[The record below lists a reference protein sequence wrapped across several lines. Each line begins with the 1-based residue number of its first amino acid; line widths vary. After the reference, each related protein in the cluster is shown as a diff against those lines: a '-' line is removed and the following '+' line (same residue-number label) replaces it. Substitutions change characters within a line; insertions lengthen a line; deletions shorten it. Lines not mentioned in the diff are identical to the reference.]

1 MQILHNSLAILSLL
15 AMNLAAAPA
24 VAGERPFHVEA
35 SVGRTDIGDIDGFR
49 VDDSATAFSL
59 DTGYRFTDWFGV
71 DAAYVR
77 LGSVKSTIEVQVPV
91 PIEASADGFEVVAIA
106 RAPLTSKIAV
116 SARGG
121 VMWWNSEARAA
132 GMTNNT
138 SGNDPTW
145 GAGVEY
151 TVRPTFS
158 ITARWTRHVVDD
170 VDADTVWLGVML
182 HFGDVDSARQ

>member
-1 MQILHNSLAILSLL
+1 MHTIRVFPAVLLLSILYFT
-15 AMNLAAAPA
+15 AAPA
-24 VAGERPFHVEA
+24 VAGNLPFHVEA

-59 DTGYRFTDWFGV
+59 ATGYRFTNWFGV

-77 LGSVKSTIEVQVPV
+77 LGSVTSTIEIQVPV
-91 PIEASADGFEVVAIA
+91 QIEASADGFEIVAIA
-106 RAPLTSKIAV
+106 RAPLTTKLAV
-116 SARGG
+116 TVRGG

-170 VDADTVWLGVML
+170 VDADTIWLGVML